1 MELGVP
7 NFLHPYFHTENS
19 QIGLTNKMK
28 GMMKSVSG
36 KLGRYEHIRNEMN
49 RLSHDIIQEMNE
61 MNLFF
66 VRHPYSETNKKAH
79 YEDEV
84 VNLYGANKRRLVSA
98 GILTTNLT
106 EFTTHKQRKEM
117 NNEKEILHRLSQ
129 REALSKDNVEKVY
142 DPRDPEGRIRET
154 QKDTV
159 FKRNGPNSPDI
170 SDDDERHDD
179 DSQARY
185 NEYLRGRGLDKLS
198 EYGYHI

>member
-7 NFLHPYFHTENS
+7 DFLQPYFHTEKS
-19 QIGLTNKMK
+19 QLGLTNKMK

-61 MNLFF
+61 MNLFY

-84 VNLYGANKRRLVSA
+84 VNLYGANQRRLVSA

-106 EFTTHKQRKEM
+106 EFRTHKQRKEM
-117 NNEKEILHRLSQ
+117 KNEKEILHRLSQ
-129 REALSKDNVEKVY
+129 KEALSKDKKEKVY
-142 DPRDPEGRIRET
+142 DSRDHDYEDNKQHEEKSTRHILHDKNET
-154 QKDTV
+154 RKPA
-159 FKRNGPNSPDI
+159 KNE
-170 SDDDERHDD
+170 DDDDD
-179 DSQARY
+179 D
-185 NEYLRGRGLDKLS
+185 NFHEYLRDRGPDTYS
-198 EYGYHI
+198 RYEYNI